1 LNPKLKNMK
10 YQGNISKMKSNL
22 TDPVEYLLPIG
33 EQQIPLNQFIGK
45 KIGLTYLQQ
54 INCIACGKKTNKSF
68 GQGFCYTCFT
78 EAPEASECV
87 LQPDKCQAHLGISRN
102 TEWAQQHCL
111 ASHVVYLAVSSNLKI
126 GITRKTQIPTRWI
139 DQGASSAIIVAQTPN
154 RNIAGTIEKYLM
166 QHYSDK
172 TNWQGMLQGK
182 SMEIDLTT
190 EKEKAC
196 QYLPAELKQY
206 CIDDKNI
213 TQLNFP
219 IPQFPDKVKSFT
231 FDKIDKV
238 EGILTGIKGQYLIL
252 DNSSVLNIRRHNGYL
267 IQLDIT
273 E

>member
-1 LNPKLKNMK
+1 MK
-10 YQGNISKMKSNL
+10 YQGNITKMKSNL
-22 TDPVEYLLPIG
+22 TETVEYIFPIG
-33 EQQIPLNQFIGK
+33 GEQIPLNQFIGK

-68 GQGFCYTCFT
+68 GQGFCYSCFN

-87 LQPDKCQAHLGISRN
+87 LQPDKCQAHLGISRD

-111 ASHVVYLAVSSNLKI
+111 ATHVVYLALSSNLKV
-126 GITRKTQIPTRWI
+126 GITRLTQVPTRWI
-139 DQGASSAIIVAQTPN
+139 DQGASSAIILAQTPN
-154 RNIAGTIEKYLM
+154 RHIAGTIEKFLM

-172 TNWQGMLQGK
+172 TNWKGMIQGK
-182 SMEIDLTT
+182 TIEIDLLA
-190 EKEKAC
+190 EKVKAC

-213 TQLNFP
+213 VPLNYP
-219 IPQFPDKVKSFT
+219 VSQFPDKVKSLT

-252 DNSSVLNIRRHNGYL
+252 DNSKVLNVRRHNGYL
-267 IQLDIT
+267 VELDTT